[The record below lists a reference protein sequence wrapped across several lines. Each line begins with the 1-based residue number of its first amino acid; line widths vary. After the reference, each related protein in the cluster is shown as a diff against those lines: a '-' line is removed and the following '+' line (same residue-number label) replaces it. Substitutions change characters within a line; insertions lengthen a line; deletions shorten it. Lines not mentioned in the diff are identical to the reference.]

1 MASTAA
7 SRLNVSELDFD
18 KIKTNMRNF
27 MTGQAEF
34 AGYDF
39 SGSAFDVLMDIMA
52 YNTHYNAFYAN
63 MVANEMFLDSATLRD
78 SVVAR
83 AKHLGYLPRSVIGS
97 KAKVTLDITP
107 SGSPATI
114 SIGKNTQFQGDV
126 NGVTYIWCTGDS
138 YTVNVNANGVY
149 TIANVALTQG
159 IPITHRYTANTGD
172 PDQEFKLPNAN
183 SDIDSLT
190 VVIQTS
196 ASDSNTAAYALAND
210 ITTVN
215 STTNCYFISPVD
227 EGAHVIEFGDDTIG
241 RKISN
246 GNIVILTSL
255 IAEANATNGCY
266 TFSVVTDVGG
276 YSNVL
281 VTSESAAAGGAV
293 ADTIEQIK
301 FSAPKNYDAQN
312 RCVTAQDYVRIVK
325 RDYSGSD
332 SVVAWGGEDDDP
344 PIYGKVRISIKP
356 SEGNTLSTATKED
369 IKTTVLGKRNIVGV
383 TPEIVDPDYVYI
395 VIRATVKYDSTL
407 TTNTPATIKSAIST
421 AVDDFGI
428 TYLNNFDKAFR
439 HSNLSQK
446 IDEAEI
452 SIKSNQTSVQLKRN
466 FYPTIGTTGAYDLKF
481 SNEIYHPANTFWGA
495 IKSDAFS
502 YADTAGTV
510 YTGCKLQDAN
520 GVMQVY
526 RTSGADRILVAN
538 NIGTVTYGTGKVA
551 VTNFKPAA
559 VGANSSGNTSLLN
572 VVVTPASNDILPLRE
587 QILLINTGD
596 VTVTMIDDSGSGT
609 YTTGSTTTSG
619 TTTSTVY

>member
-126 NGVTYIWCTGDS
+126 NGVTFIWCTSDS

-183 SDIDSLT
+183 SDIDGLT
-190 VVIQTS
+190 VIIQTS
-196 ASDSNTAAYALAND
+196 SSDTNTAAYAIAND

-255 IAEANATNGCY
+255 IAEANATNGCN

-281 VTSESAAAGGAV
+281 VTSESAASGGAV

-301 FSAPKNYDAQN
+301 FSAPK
-312 RCVTAQDYVRIVK
+312 T
-325 RDYSGSD
+325 
-332 SVVAWGGEDDDP
+332 
-344 PIYGKVRISIKP
+344 
-356 SEGNTLSTATKED
+356 TLC
-369 IKTTVLGKRNIVGV
+369 R
-383 TPEIVDPDYVYI
+383 
-395 VIRATVKYDSTL
+395 R
-407 TTNTPATIKSAIST
+407 
-421 AVDDFGI
+421 
-428 TYLNNFDKAFR
+428 
-439 HSNLSQK
+439 
-446 IDEAEI
+446 
-452 SIKSNQTSVQLKRN
+452 
-466 FYPTIGTTGAYDLKF
+466 
-481 SNEIYHPANTFWGA
+481 
-495 IKSDAFS
+495 
-502 YADTAGTV
+502 
-510 YTGCKLQDAN
+510 
-520 GVMQVY
+520 
-526 RTSGADRILVAN
+526 
-538 NIGTVTYGTGKVA
+538 
-551 VTNFKPAA
+551 
-559 VGANSSGNTSLLN
+559 
-572 VVVTPASNDILPLRE
+572 
-587 QILLINTGD
+587 
-596 VTVTMIDDSGSGT
+596 
-609 YTTGSTTTSG
+609 
-619 TTTSTVY
+619 